1 MTTEAVET
9 LHRRRRRKSSRQRGM
24 FKVLHNNEGTEVPM
38 FSRAAWSK
46 VLMYSG
52 ATEVLVVSGHQKSSR
67 LGAHCYVNLS
77 RSAGIVDRIAVGSRI
92 PSSCKPPP
100 RRISVATFT
109 QGSCAHWDLN
119 GCRWI

>member
-1 MTTEAVET
+1 
-9 LHRRRRRKSSRQRGM
+9 M
-24 FKVLHNNEGTEVPM
+24 FSGLLLLEVLHDDEGMEVPM
-38 FSRAAWSK
+38 FSRAARSK
-46 VLMYSG
+46 VLMFSG
-52 ATEVLVVSGHQKSSR
+52 AMEVLVVSGHWKSSR
-67 LGAHCYVNLS
+67 LGAHHYVNLS
-77 RSAGIVDRIAVGSRI
+77 RLAGIVDRIAVGSRI